1 MAIDAYVN
9 QAWVFVLLEI
19 VEGSIA
25 LLFRVY
31 LWLIRE
37 WTRIN
42 TNRRLYLISRS
53 LAFISG
59 LSANGR
65 E

>member
-31 LWLIRE
+31 LWIIRE

-42 TNRRLYLISRS
+42 TNKNTYVILRS
-53 LAFISG
+53 LAFIG
-59 LSANGR
+59 VH
-65 E
+65 

>member
-1 MAIDAYVN
+1 MPHRNPSDKKNCVVKTYIFPFMAVDAYVN

-31 LWLIRE
+31 L
-37 WTRIN
+37 
-42 TNRRLYLISRS
+42 
-53 LAFISG
+53 
-59 LSANGR
+59 
-65 E
+65 